1 SPSCRSSSTA
11 ASLLLRPRKHV
22 RLTRGPRSLRIA
34 VLWAQRELS
43 ASIMRVLTAAGLSLA
58 FCSIGLTV
66 LAISTDHWYETDARK
81 HRERCKKYERKRND
95 PGYIYIS
102 NQNLPLRTRESGESG
117 AALRETRLP
126 APGMESRCSRRHNSS
141 SSGLWRRCH
150 REGFDLENE
159 DLIFKGV
166 SLQETRFNSYHFLK
180 SNHLF
185 FSETQIK
192 SLMVAQLENLPEE
205 HPPIRAV
212 ESWGTAYGVG
222 TRGKT
227 RSKGCKLLVLCL
239 LERCTPVKYYFS
251 SESIPSNLQQN
262 ITQSIKEDEWHLLH
276 LQRMTAGFMGM
287 ALSVVLFGW
296 AVGLLGCWRLNDLMQ
311 YVSGL
316 LFLMGGTFS
325 IIALCTYVAGISFQ
339 LGRRPRAL
347 FALPD
352 DISHGYSWSM
362 FSAWSGLGL
371 ALLAGFLCTLAPAL
385 DSPPFDEPKHRAEN
399 SHSP

>member
-1 SPSCRSSSTA
+1 
-11 ASLLLRPRKHV
+11 
-22 RLTRGPRSLRIA
+22 
-34 VLWAQRELS
+34 
-43 ASIMRVLTAAGLSLA
+43 MRVLTAAGLSLA

-159 DLIFKGV
+159 DLIFKG
-166 SLQETRFNSYHFLK
+166 
-180 SNHLF
+180 
-185 FSETQIK
+185 
-192 SLMVAQLENLPEE
+192 
-205 HPPIRAV
+205 V